1 MWHLVRPAEEVDEG
15 KSKRGSV
22 KEKERTKAITEIY
35 LTRLLSVK
43 VGAVGGGEGGAGRG
57 VCVGRATRGRSHR
70 GRGLWA
76 EQRGGRSHG
85 PAPTPC

>member
-1 MWHLVRPAEEVDEG
+1 MRLADEVDEG

-43 VGAVGGGEGGAGRG
+43 VGAA
-57 VCVGRATRGRSHR
+57 
-70 GRGLWA
+70 
-76 EQRGGRSHG
+76 GGRWPSTG
-85 PAPTPC
+85 WALAAPPPC